1 MIKVNNEGT
10 NSNFLSKL
18 FLCLPAPPLLSRPL
32 PPPAGIVG
40 MCSVPAVAIRR
51 SRCQASSCSSP
62 VVCVGRVSATC
73 RLPRRLWRSS
83 WTNPSRPAP
92 TDPIQPPA
100 HGQLLRT
107 HRTRW
112 RRSRDCFVGVK
123 SLLSHPK
130 GNHVYM
136 ERYGTH
142 RKSSREER
150 RLSTFRWRLQKRHF
164 AIESLSSFAMK
175 LVLYLLHRGK
185 VFSPTAS
192 GRCASMVRKNRISS
206 LVISQRSD
214 YQWRSWGRHRVKG
227 ASGTSPQD
235 PSFVFEFSSLSF
247 NNLLCRN
254 LLFFLSF

>member
-1 MIKVNNEGT
+1 
-10 NSNFLSKL
+10 
-18 FLCLPAPPLLSRPL
+18 
-32 PPPAGIVG
+32 

-62 VVCVGRVSATC
+62 LVCVGRVSATC
-73 RLPRRLWRSS
+73 RLLRRLWRSS

-123 SLLSHPK
+123 SLFSHPK

-136 ERYGTH
+136 ERCGTH

-185 VFSPTAS
+185 VFHQRPAD
-192 GRCASMVRKNRISS
+192 GALLRCARVGFLPSSSHKDQIISG
-206 LVISQRSD
+206 VPRDAI
-214 YQWRSWGRHRVKG
+214 G
-227 ASGTSPQD
+227 
-235 PSFVFEFSSLSF
+235 
-247 NNLLCRN
+247 
-254 LLFFLSF
+254 